1 MKEMKEMPIQQH
13 GTIVINQDIKDADN
27 DKLVALLSHKAYN
40 FCTNQDMTE
49 TVSLLDASDKLLQLF
64 IETLDRIFIANNE
77 PNIPQ
82 FRIYETTEKLF
93 NDQLS
98 YDVNK
103 ALSAL
108 KRVGFWNGIDPDEKY
123 IRWFT
128 NRVKFASRGLC
139 NKLDYITSQ
148 KRLEM
153 V

>member
-1 MKEMKEMPIQQH
+1 MKETSPTPIQQH
-13 GTIVINQDIKDADN
+13 SIIVINQDIKDANN
-27 DKLVALLSHKAYN
+27 DKLVAMLSHKAYN
-40 FCTNQDMTE
+40 FCTNQDMTDS
-49 TVSLLDASDKLLQLF
+49 VSLLDASDKLLQLF

-77 PNIPQ
+77 HNIPQ

-108 KRVGFWNGIDPDEKY
+108 KRVRFWNGIDPDEKY

-148 KRLEM
+148 KRLET

>member
-1 MKEMKEMPIQQH
+1 MITTSPTPIKQH
-13 GTIVINQDIKDADN
+13 GPIAISQDIKVAN
-27 DKLVALLSHKAYN
+27 NEKLVAMLSHKAYN
-40 FCTNQDMTE
+40 FCTNQDMTDE
-49 TVSLLDASDKLLQLF
+49 SLLEASNKLEQ
-64 IETLDRIFIANNE
+64 IMVEALDRIFITNDEHNV
-77 PNIPQ
+77 PQ

-103 ALSAL
+103 SLSAL
-108 KRVGFWNGIDPDEKY
+108 KRVNFWNGIDPDEKY

-148 KRLEM
+148 KRLET